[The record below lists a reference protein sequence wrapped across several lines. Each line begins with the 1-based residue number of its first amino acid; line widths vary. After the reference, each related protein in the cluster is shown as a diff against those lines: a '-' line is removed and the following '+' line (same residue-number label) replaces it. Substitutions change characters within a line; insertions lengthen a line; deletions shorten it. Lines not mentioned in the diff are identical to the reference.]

1 VKKLINNPLNAVRET
16 LEGLVDT
23 SDHLALLEAEN
34 AVINM
39 GLPAFEKRPVAILSG
54 GGSGH
59 EPAHAA
65 YVGPGMLT
73 AAVAGDVFTSPS
85 VDSILATI
93 LACAGPNGILLIVK
107 NYTGDRLNFALA
119 AELARG
125 QGIPAEIVVVA
136 DDVSLEGIVP
146 LERRRGIAGT
156 VLVHKVAGA
165 AASEGLPLRDVAH
178 IAQIAASCV
187 ATMGVG
193 LSSCTV
199 PAVGHPT
206 FELPEEEIEFGLGIH
221 GEKGVR
227 RSPIQP
233 ADIIVDEIIELL
245 LADLSRRGFSDG
257 RLVLLV
263 NGLGATPPMELS
275 IVARRALSNLRA
287 RGWKVERV
295 WVGDYLTA
303 IDMAGCSLTLMPVD
317 DRLLTLLDAPA
328 HAAGWTSTGMINSR
342 REMIRSP
349 TQHEAISETHSAPA
363 SPIQPQLSR
372 VLGSVINALKDAE
385 PLLTDLDT
393 KSGDGD
399 LGFSMTRGAESLLAL
414 PPASTRTAELL
425 LSSASGTLR
434 RAIAGSSGPL
444 YAIALARAARILEG
458 VPVPNDRQWYE
469 AFSAA
474 VDAVAET
481 GGARRGD
488 RTMLD
493 ALLPAID
500 AWGAA
505 LDQGDGGA
513 MAFRKAVEAA
523 DHGAQESRNLLPRL
537 GRASY
542 LGERAKGVPDAGA
555 VAVVVWMK
563 AIAQALQ

>member
-1 VKKLINNPLNAVRET
+1 MKKLINNPLDAVRET

-34 AVINM
+34 AVINI

-93 LACAGPNGILLIVK
+93 LACAGPNGILLVVK

-119 AELARG
+119 AELARAHG
-125 QGIPAEIVVVA
+125 VPSEIVVVA

-146 LERRRGIAGT
+146 RERRRGIAGT

-178 IAQIAASCV
+178 LAQLAASRV

-199 PAVGHPT
+199 PAVGRPS
-206 FELPEEEIEFGLGIH
+206 FELPDEEIEFGLGIH

-233 ADIIVDEIIELL
+233 ADSIVDEIIELL

-328 HAAGWTSTGMINSR
+328 QAAGWTSTGMINGR
-342 REMIRSP
+342 REIIQSP
-349 TQHEAISETHSAPA
+349 TQHEATSEASSVPA

-372 VLGSVINALKDAE
+372 VLGSVVNALKDAE

-414 PPASTRTAELL
+414 PPASTHTAELL
-425 LSSASGTLR
+425 LSSASGALR
-434 RAIAGSSGPL
+434 RAIAGSSGPF
-444 YAIALARAARILEG
+444 YAIALARAARVLED

-474 VDAVAET
+474 VDAIAET

-493 ALLPAID
+493 SLLPAID
-500 AWGAA
+500 AWRSA
-505 LDQGDGGA
+505 LEQGDGGTV
-513 MAFRKAVEAA
+513 AFRKAVEAA
-523 DHGAQESRNLLPRL
+523 DKGAQESRNLLPRL

-563 AIAQALQ
+563 AIAQVL